1 MMRHRGWDEQC
12 FNPIRWHLWQSSTA
26 TRRQHPAMRA
36 CVDGVNHST
45 CPMKCC
51 KCLPQAPTRF
61 QFLPPAKTVQFHVP
75 SSCPVGRSPLVQ
87 ISTAA
92 TTRNWSKNVVKL
104 AQLKFC
110 AFVPHLQDDLPWR
123 GPVQLTGA
131 RRKQLF
137 LRSDILSLAKR
148 NDLLPASQRATR
160 GTRTWQIENSA
171 RVETF
176 WSRSTFLFARNPCV
190 V

>member
-1 MMRHRGWDEQC
+1 MCKSTNALAALISKGVMLHVTVWGIVLSKCFSNIATVSFGSQMMRHRGWDEQC

-104 AQLKFC
+104 AQLKF
-110 AFVPHLQDDLPWR
+110 
-123 GPVQLTGA
+123 A
-131 RRKQLF
+131 RSF
-137 LRSDILSLAKR
+137 
-148 NDLLPASQRATR
+148 
-160 GTRTWQIENSA
+160 RTCRMICHGEVLCN
-171 RVETF
+171 
-176 WSRSTFLFARNPCV
+176 
-190 V
+190 